1 MTMQVEAIV
10 RGGVVIIPP
19 AIKES
24 LHLRDGDTL
33 VFDADQDQG
42 TVRLSVRQRASFRD
56 FAGGAGNASEGKT
69 IEQIVAEERE
79 QRGY

>member
-10 RGGVVIIPP
+10 REGAVIIPP

-24 LHLRDGDTL
+24 LHLHDGDTL

-42 TVRLSVRQRASFRD
+42 TVRLSEDA
-56 FAGGAGNASEGKT
+56 T
-69 IEQIVAEERE
+69 IRCALLSMPSIKRHARRTQAILT
-79 QRGY
+79 

>member
-10 RGGVVIIPP
+10 REGAVIIPP

-24 LHLRDGDTL
+24 LHLHDGDTL

-56 FAGGAGNASEGKT
+56 FVGVAGNASEGKT